1 MTPSHRSPT
10 VSVVIPSFRRLG
22 RLPDLV
28 AAYADQGADQVVV
41 VLDGPHPGWQD
52 ALGDVALLP
61 GVRIEEL
68 PRNRG
73 LALARIAG
81 LEHASE
87 EVVFVTDDDV
97 VPQPG
102 LLARHRS
109 FHRGLRDRVLL
120 GYMPVNLPSTRG
132 RDDAPSFLYSRDYEK
147 QVANWRRSDSR
158 LILGSLWG
166 GNFSL
171 PRQLYQRA
179 ELYMPSQ
186 RLEYSEDL
194 DLGLRLRAVG
204 AEASFDEFAAGLHE
218 HHRDFQ
224 GFVREC
230 EVRGAAAADLEAR
243 WGALPAQLRPL
254 ISIPAEYPRGQGWLQ
269 RTIAARDSPG
279 ALEFGLGAAYRVCGM
294 LGAWRTQD
302 AIARLLRRAL
312 AMRGY
317 RARQVGR
324 TCRQTGHPVRRRRAV
339 AAGIAH
345 PDRHRT
351 RQERA
356 REPLRRVT
364 ELELA
369 PSLSASGGRVGCRVQ
384 CVGEATRRLTGCAPA
399 CERA

>member
-41 VLDGPHPGWQD
+41 VLDGPHPGWRD

-102 LLARHRS
+102 LLARHRA
-109 FHRGLRDRVLL
+109 FHRGLGDRVLL
-120 GYMPVNLPSTRG
+120 GYMPVNLPRTRG
-132 RDDAPSFLYSRDYEK
+132 RDDAPSFVYSRDYEK
-147 QVANWRRSDSR
+147 QVANWRDSDSHV
-158 LILGSLWG
+158 ILGSLWG

-171 PRQLYQRA
+171 PRRLYERA

-186 RLEYSEDL
+186 RLEYNEDL
-194 DLGLRLRAVG
+194 DLGLRLMAVG

-254 ISIPAEYPRGQGWLQ
+254 ISIPDEYPRGQAWLQ

-279 ALEFGLGAAYRVCGM
+279 ALEFGLGVAYRVCGT

-317 RARQVGR
+317 RARRV
-324 TCRQTGHPVRRRRAV
+324 
-339 AAGIAH
+339 
-345 PDRHRT
+345 
-351 RQERA
+351 ERM
-356 REPLRRVT
+356 P
-364 ELELA
+364 
-369 PSLSASGGRVGCRVQ
+369 ASMASR
-384 CVGEATRRLTGCAPA
+384 P
-399 CERA
+399 

>member
-1 MTPSHRSPT
+1 
-10 VSVVIPSFRRLG
+10 
-22 RLPDLV
+22 
-28 AAYADQGADQVVV
+28 
-41 VLDGPHPGWQD
+41 
-52 ALGDVALLP
+52 
-61 GVRIEEL
+61 
-68 PRNRG
+68 
-73 LALARIAG
+73 
-81 LEHASE
+81 
-87 EVVFVTDDDV
+87 
-97 VPQPG
+97 
-102 LLARHRS
+102 
-109 FHRGLRDRVLL
+109 
-120 GYMPVNLPSTRG
+120 MPVSLPSTRG

-171 PRQLYQRA
+171 PRQLYRRA

-194 DLGLRLRAVG
+194 DLGLRLMAVG

-243 WGALPAQLRPL
+243 WGALPAQLQPL

-317 RARQVGR
+317 RARQV
-324 TCRQTGHPVRRRRAV
+324 AD
-339 AAGIAH
+339 AA
-345 PDRHRT
+345 
-351 RQERA
+351 
-356 REPLRRVT
+356 
-364 ELELA
+364 
-369 PSLSASGGRVGCRVQ
+369 SSASARPPASADRRPQAAVRPEPRDGR
-384 CVGEATRRLTGCAPA
+384 
-399 CERA
+399 